1 MTIIASVMPKWRFEA
16 AHVAIPKGW
25 DIHFV
30 NPSNDDELIEAC
42 QKAECL
48 LIPAAFQHVTARVLE
63 NSAHLKLVQSA
74 GAGFDGVD
82 IKAAERLGIP
92 VANVPGQNAHSVAEY
107 TIGLMIALQ
116 RCIVAADRET
126 KDGHYTAIRQKLF
139 QQGLTEI
146 AGSSVGLI
154 GLGAIGRKVAKILGC
169 LGASVS
175 YYSRHRASEET
186 EKEFGVDYKP
196 LNELLSESDIVSLH
210 IPLTDETRGCIGK
223 KELMLM
229 KSSSLLVNTA
239 RGEVVDQEALAEMLE
254 AGRIAGAAVDVLSP
268 DPPASTHPLL
278 NLSPAARD
286 RLLVTPHI
294 AGVTVNSFRLMLC
307 KALENIQ
314 RVLDGKCPENVVN
327 GL

>member
-1 MTIIASVMPKWRFEA
+1 M
-16 AHVAIPKGW
+16 
-25 DIHFV
+25 
-30 NPSNDDELIEAC
+30 
-42 QKAECL
+42 
-48 LIPAAFQHVTARVLE
+48 
-63 NSAHLKLVQSA
+63 QSA

-139 QQGLTEI
+139 Q
-146 AGSSVGLI
+146 
-154 GLGAIGRKVAKILGC
+154 
-169 LGASVS
+169 
-175 YYSRHRASEET
+175 H
-186 EKEFGVDYKP
+186 
-196 LNELLSESDIVSLH
+196 ELLSESDIVSLH

-268 DPPASTHPLL
+268 DPPASMHPLL